1 MRGIVFRGEREI
13 EVREL
18 RDPEPG
24 PGEVVIAMKAS
35 GLCGSDLKIYRATRD
50 SRGGPASLKVGGHE
64 PCGVIAQV
72 GAGVTDLR
80 PGDRVMMHHYSGCG
94 ECKMCLAGYT
104 QMCVVH
110 HEVYGYTRNGG
121 HADYLLSPASACIPL
136 PEELSFGEGA
146 AYACGSG
153 TAFQAL
159 RRLGV
164 AGGDTLAVFGQGP
177 VGLSATLFGAAMGAR
192 VLAVDVVPE
201 RLELSSRL
209 GADEVIDAS
218 GTDAVGSIRELTQGQ
233 GADATL
239 DATGLP
245 GPRNDAV
252 DAAGPWGRVC
262 FVGEGGA
269 TTFNISRQIIHKQLT
284 LHGSWTFSTGGLAEV
299 ACFVAEHQ
307 VPLDKLITHRFA
319 LAEASEAYRLFDT
332 ARTGKVVLV
341 WP

>member
-1 MRGIVFRGEREI
+1 MRGVVFRGGREI

-35 GLCGSDLKIYRATRD
+35 GLCGSDFKSYRATRESLGD
-50 SRGGPASLKVGGHE
+50 PASMKVVGHE
-64 PCGVIAQV
+64 PCGVIALL
-72 GAGVTDLR
+72 GAGVTGLR

-94 ECKMCLAGYT
+94 ECEMCLAGYT

-110 HEVYGYTRNGG
+110 HEGYGYTQNGG
-121 HADYLLSPASACIPL
+121 HADYLLAPASTCVPL
-136 PEELSFGEGA
+136 PDELSFEEGTA
-146 AYACGSG
+146 CACGSG

-164 AGGDTLAVFGQGP
+164 ADGDTLAVFGQGP
-177 VGLSATLFGAAMGAR
+177 VGLSITLFAVAMGAR

-201 RLELSSRL
+201 RLQLSGRL
-209 GADEVIDAS
+209 GAEDVIDARD
-218 GTDAVGSIRELTQGQ
+218 TDPVGRIRELTEGE

-245 GPRNDAV
+245 GPRNNAV
-252 DAAGPWGRVC
+252 DAARPWGSVC
-262 FVGEGGA
+262 FVGEGGD
-269 TTFNISRQIIHKQLT
+269 TSFDVSRQIIHKQLT

-299 ACFVAEHQ
+299 ARFVAERR
-307 VPLDKLITHRFA
+307 VPLDRLITHRFA
-319 LAEASEAYRLFDT
+319 LSEATEAYRLFDT